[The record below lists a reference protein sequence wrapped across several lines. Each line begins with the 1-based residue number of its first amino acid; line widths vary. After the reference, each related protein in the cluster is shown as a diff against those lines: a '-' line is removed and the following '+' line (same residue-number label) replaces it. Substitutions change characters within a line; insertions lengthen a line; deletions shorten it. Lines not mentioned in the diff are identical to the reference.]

1 MTALEAS
8 FLALE
13 RPGLPMHVAGVV
25 VIEPGKP
32 VTMDE
37 LRLMVAT
44 RIRRLP
50 RFRQRA
56 RFRPLGLARPE
67 WVRVPRVGLGR
78 HLYHHHL
85 PEVGRSARL
94 NELCGRIHETLLP
107 RDRPLWEMHLIDGL
121 DGGGQAL
128 VVKTHH
134 AITDGLA
141 GIEVAEALFDRAPSS
156 PRRLE
161 LPPTRFAGAGAPS
174 PFTAL
179 QSLLGVA
186 FTAAGGPLALQGPF
200 NGPVGAHRAF
210 AMATL
215 RMDAIRRAKQEFGGS
230 VDDVMLAVVAAGL
243 RRYLRGVRYPDVPHA
258 LRAMLPVSTRPSAG
272 KAHLGNHVT
281 SVFVDLPMGTD
292 ELPELVRSIAA
303 SKSTLRSSHAA
314 GGMAMLIEAAG
325 MLPNPLHGAVVRFA
339 AGLPYANLVLSD
351 VPGPD
356 EPLFLLGH
364 RIVACYPMIPLP
376 PGIGLSIATVSMG
389 GMMGVGV
396 TADPGLIPNPQRLAT
411 AIEHVMAMFDRS
423 SVAPRKLRA
432 VAHTH
437 RAA

>member
-1 MTALEAS
+1 MEAS

-25 VIEPGKP
+25 AIEPGKP

-37 LRLMVAT
+37 LRRMIAS

-50 RFRQRA
+50 KFRQRA
-56 RFRPLGLARPE
+56 RFSPLGLTRPE
-67 WVRVPRVGLGR
+67 WVRVPRVMLDD
-78 HLYHHHL
+78 HLYHHRLHE
-85 PEVGRSARL
+85 PGRSAQL

-121 DGGGQAL
+121 EGGGQVL

-141 GIEVAEALFDRAPSS
+141 GIELAEVLFDRAPETA
-156 PRRLE
+156 RRIE
-161 LPPTRFAGAGAPS
+161 LPAMRFAGTGVPS

-179 QSLLGVA
+179 QSMLGVA
-186 FTAAGGPLALQGPF
+186 FTAAGGPFALAGPF
-200 NGPVGAHRAF
+200 NGPVGAHRTF
-210 AMATL
+210 ATATL
-215 RMDAIRRAKQEFGGS
+215 RMDVIRRAKEKLGGS

-243 RRYLRGVRYPDVPHA
+243 RRYLRQVRYPAVPHA
-258 LRAMLPVSTRPSAG
+258 LRAMLPVSTRPSSR

-292 ELPELVRSIAA
+292 DLSELVRSIAT
-303 SKSTLRSSHAA
+303 SKSTLRTSHAA

-325 MLPNPLHGAVVRFA
+325 LLPNQLHGAVVRFVGA
-339 AGLPYANLVLSD
+339 RRFANLVLSD

-356 EPLFLLGH
+356 ETLYLLGR
-364 RIVACYPMIPLP
+364 RILACYPMIPLP
-376 PGIGLSIATVSMG
+376 PEIGLSIATVSMG

-396 TADPGLIPNPQRLAT
+396 IADPGLIPNPQRLTT
-411 AIEHVMAMFDRS
+411 AIEHVMAAFERTS
-423 SVAPRKLRA
+423 LAPHKPKPH
-432 VAHTH
+432 AHTR